1 MKIFLDTEYT
11 DFGVNRQLISIGMVA
26 DSGEEFYM
34 ELPFDRALC
43 NEFVIDN
50 ILPLL
55 HKEPLTEPYAEGN
68 LRNTLLK
75 WFSIVKRRNEMI
87 EVCTDSQSD
96 WDLLIKALE
105 YNVPKDIIHI
115 NIEEKLVYNRMF
127 EFWEETK
134 LPEHHALYDA
144 KANKHGFRYK

>member
-26 DSGEEFYM
+26 DSDEEFYM
-34 ELPFDRALC
+34 EFPFDYKLC

-50 ILPLL
+50 VLPLL
-55 HKEPLTEPYAEGN
+55 NKEQLTEPYKEGN
-68 LRNTLLK
+68 ARSSILN
-75 WFSIVKRRNEMI
+75 WFSIVRRKEETI
-87 EVCTDSQSD
+87 EVCSDSQSD

-105 YNVPKDIIHI
+105 YNVPQYIVHT
-115 NIEEKLVYNRMF
+115 NIEENLVYNRMF

-144 KANKHGFRYK
+144 KANRAGFRK

>member
-11 DFGVNRQLISIGMVA
+11 DFGVNRQLISMGMVA

-34 ELPFDRALC
+34 ELPFDIALC

-50 ILPLL
+50 VLPLL
-55 HKEPLTEPYAEGN
+55 GKEALTEPYEEGN
-68 LRNTLLK
+68 LRNTILK
-75 WFSIVKRRNEMI
+75 WFAIVKRKNEII

-96 WDLLIKALE
+96 WDLLIQVLE